1 MQGADGHPGQVP
13 AKSYHHAF
21 YHDFLGLSFQVFRL
35 CPLFGHSPFKVLRRR
50 LRDLHED
57 AFHDAYLAMKREV
70 VISEIPVESFEPYF
84 FGVYKK
90 CRLKCI
96 HKDSCYCF
104 PDNEHFF
111 LLMQEEETPSVE
123 VLAASDK
130 LVYDILLFVKKKYPQ
145 TDYELFRLKEYEAK
159 CSYRH
164 LSAYAGIS
172 ASAIHRRISDITDTI
187 RNHEGFSKRYAHVS
201 M

>member
-1 MQGADGHPGQVP
+1 M
-13 AKSYHHAF
+13 KKNS
-21 YHDFLGLSFQVFRL
+21 
-35 CPLFGHSPFKVLRRR
+35 LFDNWFVYNYQR
-50 LRDLHED
+50 LRNIFGRYLHED

-111 LLMQEEETPSVE
+111 LLMQEEEISPNGLRAFQTERVRGEMFIQTPFRLCRHFRKCDTPE
-123 VLAASDK
+123 NK
-130 LVYDILLFVKKKYPQ
+130 RYNRHYPQ
-145 TDYELFRLKEYEAK
+145 
-159 CSYRH
+159 S
-164 LSAYAGIS
+164 
-172 ASAIHRRISDITDTI
+172 RRIFQKVRPRKHVICIT
-187 RNHEGFSKRYAHVS
+187 RK
-201 M
+201 

>member
-1 MQGADGHPGQVP
+1 
-13 AKSYHHAF
+13 
-21 YHDFLGLSFQVFRL
+21 
-35 CPLFGHSPFKVLRRR
+35 
-50 LRDLHED
+50 
-57 AFHDAYLAMKREV
+57 
-70 VISEIPVESFEPYF
+70 
-84 FGVYKK
+84 
-90 CRLKCI
+90 
-96 HKDSCYCF
+96 
-104 PDNEHFF
+104 
-111 LLMQEEETPSVE
+111 MQEEETPSVE

-187 RNHEGFSKRYAHVS
+187 RNHEGFPKVRPRKHVICITRK
-201 M
+201 

>member
-1 MQGADGHPGQVP
+1 M
-13 AKSYHHAF
+13 KKNS
-21 YHDFLGLSFQVFRL
+21 
-35 CPLFGHSPFKVLRRR
+35 LFDNWFVYNYQR
-50 LRDLHED
+50 LRNIFGRYLHED

-145 TDYELFRLKEYEAK
+145 T
-159 CSYRH
+159 
-164 LSAYAGIS
+164 GIS

>member
-1 MQGADGHPGQVP
+1 M
-13 AKSYHHAF
+13 KKNS
-21 YHDFLGLSFQVFRL
+21 
-35 CPLFGHSPFKVLRRR
+35 LFDNWFVYNYQR
-50 LRDLHED
+50 LRNIFGRYLHED

-104 PDNEHFF
+104 PVPTNILFC
-111 LLMQEEETPSVE
+111 LMQEEETPSVE

-130 LVYDILLFVKKKYPQ
+130 LVYDILLFVKKKYPNGLRAFQ
-145 TDYELFRLKEYEAK
+145 TERVRGEMFIQTPFRLCRHFRK
-159 CSYRH
+159 CDTPENKRYNRH
-164 LSAYAGIS
+164 YPQS
-172 ASAIHRRISDITDTI
+172 RRIFQKVRPRKHVICIT
-187 RNHEGFSKRYAHVS
+187 RK
-201 M
+201 

>member
-1 MQGADGHPGQVP
+1 SLTSPLP
-13 AKSYHHAF
+13 STPTLFPYTT
-21 YHDFLGLSFQVFRL
+21 LFR
-35 CPLFGHSPFKVLRRR
+35 S
-50 LRDLHED
+50 
-57 AFHDAYLAMKREV
+57 
-70 VISEIPVESFEPYF
+70 
-84 FGVYKK
+84 
-90 CRLKCI
+90 
-96 HKDSCYCF
+96 F

-164 LSAYAGIS
+164 LSDRKS
-172 ASAIHRRISDITDTI
+172 TRLNSS
-187 RNHEGFSKRYAHVS
+187 HVS
-201 M
+201 ISYAVFC

>member
-1 MQGADGHPGQVP
+1 M
-13 AKSYHHAF
+13 KKNS
-21 YHDFLGLSFQVFRL
+21 
-35 CPLFGHSPFKVLRRR
+35 LFDNWFVYNYQR
-50 LRDLHED
+50 LRNIFGRYLHED

-130 LVYDILLFVKKKYPQ
+130 LVYDILLFVKKKYPPNGLRAFQ
-145 TDYELFRLKEYEAK
+145 TERVRGEMFIQTPFRLCRHFRK
-159 CSYRH
+159 CDTPENKRYNRH
-164 LSAYAGIS
+164 YPQS
-172 ASAIHRRISDITDTI
+172 RRIFQKVRPRKHVICIT
-187 RNHEGFSKRYAHVS
+187 RK
-201 M
+201 

>member
-1 MQGADGHPGQVP
+1 MKRNSLFDNW
-13 AKSYHHAF
+13 F
-21 YHDFLGLSFQVFRL
+21 VFNYQ
-35 CPLFGHSPFKVLRRR
+35 R
-50 LRDLHED
+50 LRNIFGRYLHED
-57 AFHDAYLAMKREV
+57 AFHDAYLVMKREV

-90 CRLKCI
+90 CKLKCI
-96 HKDSCYCF
+96 HKDSYYCF

-111 LLMQEEETPSVE
+111 
-123 VLAASDK
+123 SDK
-130 LVYDILLFVKKKYPQ
+130 LVYDILLFVKKKYPR

-172 ASAIHRRISDITDTI
+172 ASAIHRRISDIADTI
-187 RNHEGFSKRYAHVS
+187 RNHKGFSQRYAHVN

>member
-1 MQGADGHPGQVP
+1 M
-13 AKSYHHAF
+13 KKNS
-21 YHDFLGLSFQVFRL
+21 
-35 CPLFGHSPFKVLRRR
+35 LFDNWFVYNYQR
-50 LRDLHED
+50 LRNIFGRYLHED

-111 LLMQEEETPSVE
+111 FAHAGRRNTVRRGAGS
-123 VLAASDK
+123 
-130 LVYDILLFVKKKYPQ
+130 
-145 TDYELFRLKEYEAK
+145 FRQ
-159 CSYRH
+159 
-164 LSAYAGIS
+164 AG
-172 ASAIHRRISDITDTI
+172 
-187 RNHEGFSKRYAHVS
+187 V
-201 M
+201 

>member
-1 MQGADGHPGQVP
+1 M
-13 AKSYHHAF
+13 KKNS
-21 YHDFLGLSFQVFRL
+21 
-35 CPLFGHSPFKVLRRR
+35 LFDNWFVYNYQR
-50 LRDLHED
+50 LRNIFGRYLHED

-111 LLMQEEETPSVE
+111 CSCR
-123 VLAASDK
+123 
-130 LVYDILLFVKKKYPQ
+130 KKK
-145 TDYELFRLKEYEAK
+145 
-159 CSYRH
+159 
-164 LSAYAGIS
+164 
-172 ASAIHRRISDITDTI
+172 HRPSRCWQLPTSWCMT
-187 RNHEGFSKRYAHVS
+187 YCCL
-201 M
+201 